1 MPPIAMGRSRTY
13 WPKIWGNKGSYKC
26 TPLRRDGRQG
36 VAARVTVSSDTTTGD
51 GPRAASPMETRPLG
65 KVHSCSRL
73 TPSTLRRRLV
83 PERVTS
89 NARSVLVLPSV
100 PPIAPTPASA
110 SVDDGHGHGLTP
122 TTAVEPSLIAGRIA
136 ECALPEM
143 TT

>member
-26 TPLRRDGRQG
+26 TPLRPDGRQG
-36 VAARVTVSSDTTTGD
+36 GAVRVTVSSDTTTGD
-51 GPRAASPMETRPLG
+51 GPGAASPMETRPLG

-89 NARSVLVLPSV
+89 NDRSV
-100 PPIAPTPASA
+100 PIAPTPASA
-110 SVDDGHGHGLTP
+110 SVDHGQGHGLTP
-122 TTAVEPSLIAGRIA
+122 TTVAEPSLMAGRIV
-136 ECALPEM
+136 E
-143 TT
+143 